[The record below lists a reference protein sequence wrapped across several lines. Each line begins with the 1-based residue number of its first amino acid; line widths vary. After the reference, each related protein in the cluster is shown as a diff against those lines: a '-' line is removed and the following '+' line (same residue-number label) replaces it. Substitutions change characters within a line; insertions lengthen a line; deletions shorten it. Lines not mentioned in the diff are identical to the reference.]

1 VATSEALLEATIIAD
16 LLKAIKPGDPATG
29 GQSYEDLQQEARR
42 AHVLSAGVHADLQDE
57 MIGLFRGYAV
67 AVGEAHARMEQAG
80 PLMAERRRVR
90 RELRELRAD
99 VERAAKA
106 AIRQAYDRQ
115 FELGKRAGW
124 NWRSVDP
131 AEEKFLVRLRRE
143 EYVFVRRF
151 LDDIEAGRI
160 AMPIEQRAT
169 LYGNASQE
177 AFWWG
182 FLYADQSSDRY
193 VCWVIS
199 DAEHCPDCLYLSGNV
214 DERTRAAYRDGK
226 LPNSLP
232 PGGRWGNGVYSAQEL
247 ARLGVV
253 PQSGKLRCTTNCRCR
268 LERVERPEGRP
279 QGKLQ
284 RRPYRSL
291 APKPVQPRYEERRKR
306 YEIKRVQRSGRV
318 EKALTARDLLA
329 LIVAD
334 LRRIARGEDTD

>member
-1 VATSEALLEATIIAD
+1 VATSEALLEGTIIAD
-16 LLKAIKPGDPATG
+16 LLKAIRPGDPATG
-29 GQSYEDLQQEARR
+29 GRSYEDLQEEARR
-42 AHVLSAGVHADLQDE
+42 AQAHSARVHANLQDE
-57 MIGLFRGYAV
+57 MIGLFRGYEV
-67 AVGEAHARMEQAG
+67 AVREAQARLEQSN
-80 PLMAERRRVR
+80 LSSAERRRIR
-90 RELRELRAD
+90 RELRQLRAD

-124 NWRSVDP
+124 NWRTIDA
-131 AEEKFLVRLRRE
+131 AEEKFLLRLRRE

-160 AMPIEQRAT
+160 VMPIEQRAT

-177 AFWWG
+177 AFWFG

-193 VCWVIS
+193 VRWVIS

-214 DERTRAAYRDGK
+214 DEQTRAAYRDGK

-232 PGGRWGNGVYSAQEL
+232 PGGRWGNGVYTAQEL

-268 LERVERPEGRP
+268 LERVERPDSSP
-279 QGKLQ
+279 QSKLQ

-291 APKPVQPRYEERRKR
+291 APKRVEPRYEEKRKR
-306 YEIKRVQRSGRV
+306 YEIKRVQRSGTV

-329 LIVAD
+329 VIVAD
-334 LRRIARGEDTD
+334 LRRIARREDTD